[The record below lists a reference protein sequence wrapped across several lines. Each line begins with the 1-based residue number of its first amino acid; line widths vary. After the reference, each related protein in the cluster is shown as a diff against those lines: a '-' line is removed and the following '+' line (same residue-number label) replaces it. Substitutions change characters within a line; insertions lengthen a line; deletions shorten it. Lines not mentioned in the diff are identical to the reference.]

1 MKRFYFI
8 LLILVWLAACPAYG
22 AVELSMEQAI
32 ERALTHNENLKQ
44 AEEDRSSARERVKEA
59 RSAIFPT
66 LEASYSYTHYFGIQ
80 EWPVSIGVDPDTAAN
95 GSFLG
100 LDGQNPPGPDN
111 PLSWHLVTMDFPFT
125 RENEHVFGL
134 TASQALF
141 TSGRVSN
148 YYRAAKVGSTGADLM
163 YNRQKRLLILQ
174 VQEAYLN
181 SLMAREV
188 LVIARVSLENTLNDH
203 KIISQK
209 FKEGLGSEFELM
221 QHEVEVNNRR
231 TGLITAE
238 NNLTLAKNYLKTIIG
253 IDLKEEIVLTD
264 SYNESFPDFKFEQIR
279 QTMLKDE
286 PSLKAL
292 DQAVKAGKY
301 LLKAYRADFYPIVAA
316 FGSIQYSGD
325 SNQFIPD
332 SDDFYETLLAGIQV
346 TIPIYE
352 GGVKSAKKNQALRN
366 LNKSRL
372 ELVKIR
378 KLLTLDLQNAYLA
391 YIASRQ
397 EMDSAR
403 ETEKLAE
410 KSYELAQL
418 RYKTGLGSLTELQDT
433 ELTLTQV
440 KLLYS
445 KTTRD
450 VNLHLYR
457 IQSYISDDSRSKQ

>member
-1 MKRFYFI
+1 MKRSHFF

-22 AVELSMEQAI
+22 AVKLSMEQAI
-32 ERALTHNENLKQ
+32 EMALTHNEDLKQ
-44 AEEDRSSARERVKEA
+44 AEEDRISARERVKEA
-59 RSAIFPT
+59 RGAIFPT
-66 LEASYSYTHYFGIQ
+66 LEASYGYNRYFLIPDIPVPVGVAP
-80 EWPVSIGVDPDTAAN
+80 EAAPDGSWPLIT
-95 GSFLG
+95 
-100 LDGQNPPGPDN
+100 Q
-111 PLSWHLVTMDFPFT
+111 DFPAVN
-125 RENEHVFGL
+125 ENEHVFGL

-148 YYRAAKVGSTGADLM
+148 YYRAAKAGSTGADLM

-174 VQEAYLN
+174 VQGAYLN

-188 LVIARVSLENTLNDH
+188 LDIARASLENTLNDH

-292 DQAVKAGKY
+292 DQAVKASKY

-316 FGSIQYSGD
+316 FGSVQYSGD
-325 SNQFIPD
+325 SDQFIPD
-332 SDDFYETLLAGIQV
+332 SNDFSETLLAGIQV

-352 GGVKSAKKNQALRN
+352 GGVKSAKKNQALRD

-391 YIASRQ
+391 YIASRK

-403 ETEKLAE
+403 ETVKLAE

-450 VNLHLYR
+450 VNLHLYK